1 MAVDALTR
9 GRLRRLAA
17 VRPEN
22 GRVLSVFMNLDPS
35 ELPTPPARA
44 SAITSVMTKAAHK
57 VDAAED
63 LSHDERVALRE
74 DVERVRELLR
84 QPGIAADG
92 VRGLAVFACKPAGLL
107 EVVRLSQPIE
117 QRVALDRKPYVEP
130 LVAAGE
136 DGRWEVLLM
145 TRRAARL
152 FFGTADGLE
161 ETDRI
166 EDDVHRQ
173 HDQGGWSQ
181 ANYQRSVEKEKQDH
195 IAGVLDVLFSR
206 FKTRPFDQ
214 LLIGAPRELVHEVE
228 QRLHPY
234 LRERLAGRISA
245 PIEHC
250 SAEDVRKAAAVAV
263 EEHVRRR
270 AREALDRLT
279 QGVGSGGRGVAGLQS
294 TLDALNE
301 SRVEI
306 LLLAPGYSA
315 PGFRDPAT
323 GMLAAENSADGNAQP
338 VDDVVEPAIEKAI
351 EQSADVMVIRRHD
364 DLGPLGG
371 IGAVLRF

>member
-9 GRLRRLAA
+9 SRLRRLAA
-17 VRPEN
+17 VRPES
-22 GRVLSVFMNLDPS
+22 GRVLSVFLNLDPS

-57 VDAAED
+57 VDAAEG
-63 LSHDERVALRE
+63 LSHEERTALRE

-107 EVVRLSQPIE
+107 EVVRLSQPVE
-117 QRVALDRKPYVEP
+117 QRVALDHKPYVEP

-136 DGRWEVLLM
+136 DGRWGALLI

-181 ANYQRSVEKEKQDH
+181 ANYQRSVEKEKSDH

-206 FKTRPFDQ
+206 FKSRPFDH

-234 LRERLAGRISA
+234 LRERLAGRVSV
-245 PIEHC
+245 PIEHG
-250 SAEDVRKAAAVAV
+250 SPEDVRKAAAEAV

-270 AREALDRLT
+270 EREALDRHT
-279 QGVGSGGRGVAGLQS
+279 QGGV
-294 TLDALNE
+294 
-301 SRVEI
+301 
-306 LLLAPGYSA
+306 Y
-315 PGFRDPAT
+315 
-323 GMLAAENSADGNAQP
+323 
-338 VDDVVEPAIEKAI
+338 
-351 EQSADVMVIRRHD
+351 
-364 DLGPLGG
+364 
-371 IGAVLRF
+371 